1 MGSVRVP
8 ETEIDDKS
16 KRQKL
21 KAKRNLLFE
30 KYLRNPEDTQRAL
43 EIKIIDDQLAE
54 FTRQIDLKEAAKN

>member
-30 KYLRNPEDTQRAL
+30 KYLKNPEDTQRAL

>member
-1 MGSVRVP
+1 MGSVRVL

-30 KYLRNPEDTQRAL
+30 KYLKNPEDTQRAL

>member
-54 FTRQIDLKEAAKN
+54 FTRQIARKEAPKN